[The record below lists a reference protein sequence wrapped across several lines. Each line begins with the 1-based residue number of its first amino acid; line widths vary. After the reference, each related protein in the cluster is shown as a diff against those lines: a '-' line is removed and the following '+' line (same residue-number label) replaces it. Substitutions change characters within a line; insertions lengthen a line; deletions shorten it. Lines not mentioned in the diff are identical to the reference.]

1 MKTIFCYFVVTG
13 SFVSERNYRQ
23 HKRIGVV
30 ARDIERAIAAAK
42 AMYSEQDISIF
53 DVSHHGTVD
62 IIDSDA
68 EVLVIA
74 DVEEDGVTLIRGDN
88 E

>member
-1 MKTIFCYFVVTG
+1 MSLKTIFRYFVVTG
-13 SFVSERNYRQ
+13 SFDSERNYRQ

-30 ARDIERAIAAAK
+30 AQDIERAIAAAK
-42 AMYSEQDISIF
+42 AMYPEPDIRIF
-53 DVSHHGTVD
+53 DVSHHGIVD

-68 EVLVIA
+68 EILIIA
-74 DVEEDGVTLIRGDN
+74 DVEEGVDN